1 MTALLYGDPSPVL
14 RWRTAVELDG
24 ASEDDAEVVAWRAE
38 ALGSDQI
45 RSLVA
50 QLEAARDQPY
60 KAGYVLCQLAYLGYT
75 GPELAKAAE
84 AIFAHQQPDGSW
96 QPPVGGAST
105 AGISTSST
113 KRRRAAPPTEAFAAE
128 PYTVLTMRTLV
139 PLRGVA
145 AAGFATDPRAERA
158 YEWLV
163 DQRLDDGSWTG
174 SHRES
179 YGFDFRSGNT
189 GSGDPEYRKL
199 VRGLGCR
206 SATTGAVACFA
217 LHPERRRSDAAR
229 IGVDHLLARETQDDA
244 TLGWEVSRLVGLE
257 PATGGF
263 TFYVTHDPAFML
275 ELASRCGV
283 SVEDRRIRD
292 LIAYLESLRSP
303 YGMWPHYAHPQLSRW
318 LTFDLECSLRRLADG
333 DWVGNE
339 EPAAFTPYKKGR
351 PRY

>member
-14 RWRTAVELDG
+14 RWRTAVELHG
-24 ASEDDAEVVAWRAE
+24 LSEDDAEVAAWRAD
-38 ALGSDQI
+38 ALASDQI

-50 QLEAARDQPY
+50 QLEAARKQPY
-60 KAGYVLCQLAYLGYT
+60 RAGYILCQLAYLGYA
-75 GPELAKAAE
+75 GPELTDAVD
-84 AIFAHQQPDGSW
+84 AIFDDQQPDGSW
-96 QPPVGGAST
+96 QPPAGGPLAPTSGRRRGST
-105 AGISTSST
+105 A
-113 KRRRAAPPTEAFAAE
+113 PDDAFHAE

-158 YEWLV
+158 YEWLL

-179 YGFDFRSGNT
+179 YGFDFRTGNT

-199 VRGLGCR
+199 VRGMGCR
-206 SATTGAVACFA
+206 STTTGAVACFA

-229 IGVDHLLARETQDDA
+229 VGMDHLLARETHDQA

-275 ELASRCGV
+275 DLASRCGV
-283 SVEDRRIRD
+283 SLEDRRVRD
-292 LIAYLESLRSP
+292 LITYLESLRSP
-303 YGMWPHYAHPQLSRW
+303 YGMWLHQAHPQLSRW
-318 LTFDLECSLRRLADG
+318 LTFDIECSLRRLADG

-351 PRY
+351 RRY